1 MPYGTAKKIKKEGI
15 SPQILCPGL
24 IFPRFSSYVSG
35 LSRKQIKAVLKYHF
49 PPKKKIETKCILWEP
64 DETNIKLLTAY
75 RK

>member
-35 LSRKQIKAVLKYHF
+35 LSRKQRTIQSICQKAF
-49 PPKKKIETKCILWEP
+49 CF
-64 DETNIKLLTAY
+64 N
-75 RK
+75 